1 LPPAARWAIVHY
13 TTPTA
18 RNGPAAGAPSPAA
31 LPRRTGPGLLR
42 LGLTSANR
50 PFYEVCSE
58 SLRRAAVLPILP
70 AVLGCYQVSPF
81 RPQPLVRPSPGQRRA
96 ILRVGKEPACSIAPP
111 RATDTVTSP
120 HADTPTRWGVA
131 GPGGR
136 ADRRERLARRP
147 SPDRTDQVR
156 GVRRCDGG
164 EEVGCP
170 QRGRRA
176 DHRRGHRSPVRA
188 RPGSVPRLAPQARD

>member
-1 LPPAARWAIVHY
+1 MGVIRDFQTVSDPPFCEVRIFRLSTKFVLSRYQGSLFSPSSLPSSGVTRVL
-13 TTPTA
+13 
-18 RNGPAAGAPSPAA
+18 PSPH
-31 LPRRTGPGLLR
+31 
-42 LGLTSANR
+42 N
-50 PFYEVCSE
+50 
-58 SLRRAAVLPILP
+58 
-70 AVLGCYQVSPF
+70 
-81 RPQPLVRPSPGQRRA
+81 PLVRPSPGQRRA
-96 ILRVGKEPACSIAPP
+96 ILQVGKEPACSIAPP

-136 ADRRERLARRP
+136 ADRRRERLARRP

-156 GVRRCDGG
+156 GVRRWEGG

-176 DHRRGHRSPVRA
+176 ESSKRTPRPSTSASWLCSEVGTTSAGLTRRPPYRS
-188 RPGSVPRLAPQARD
+188 